1 MSGLVT
7 KVNENDEWAVN
18 LSKVRL
24 WEDVMGV
31 AEMFEQRKFK
41 EY

>member
-7 KVNENDEWAVN
+7 KVNENDDWAIN

-24 WEDVMGV
+24 WEDVIGV
-31 AEMFEQRKFK
+31 ADIFEQRKFK

>member
-18 LSKVRL
+18 LAQTRL
-24 WEDVMGV
+24 WEDVHEV
-31 AEMFEQRKFK
+31 AEKMEQRKFK
-41 EY
+41 E